1 MYFIMIYI
9 LILIILIILII
20 ALFHIKQKEN
30 FDMYT
35 RAGQYSADMFS
46 SRDIPTNFC
55 SKII

>member
-1 MYFIMIYI
+1 MMV
-9 LILIILIILII
+9 
-20 ALFHIKQKEN
+20 LFYKKKNEN

-46 SRDIPTNFC
+46 SRDIPTDFC